1 MGANFCNFGGEG
13 IIMRKDVLEEIDML
27 EKFDN
32 MTTWTEFEEIL
43 TAAVAAGYPGLINA
57 DAEGTVISP
66 GPYIAGSDKLEE
78 AYWVDVAGDGNG
90 QIYIDQA
97 DGKVKCY
104 YMNEDYKNNLIRI
117 GDWYTK
123 GLVYKDASTAEEY
136 ADQQIKNGVGT
147 AMVKTLEYGWAG
159 SLPAACGYE
168 MAVKFTGAMNLL
180 GTGAFTKFGWA
191 VPVTAQEP
199 EAAVKFINLLYSE
212 NDIHTTLCWGQE
224 GIDWEK
230 AEDGTAQFVGGAES
244 AEYHMNDFLYGDIM
258 TMIPWTGS
266 DPNMREEQKKMNEE
280 VEPSKYIG
288 FSVDNTAV
296 ASQVTACQNV
306 SNEYKPMLS
315 SGVYGA
321 DTEAKYQEYIA
332 ALEGAGINDI
342 IAEYQ
347 RQLDEWLASQN

>member
-159 SLPAACGYE
+159 SLPAACGCE

-191 VPVTAQEP
+191 VP
-199 EAAVKFINLLYSE
+199 
-212 NDIHTTLCWGQE
+212 
-224 GIDWEK
+224 
-230 AEDGTAQFVGGAES
+230 
-244 AEYHMNDFLYGDIM
+244 
-258 TMIPWTGS
+258 
-266 DPNMREEQKKMNEE
+266 
-280 VEPSKYIG
+280 
-288 FSVDNTAV
+288 
-296 ASQVTACQNV
+296 VTACQNV